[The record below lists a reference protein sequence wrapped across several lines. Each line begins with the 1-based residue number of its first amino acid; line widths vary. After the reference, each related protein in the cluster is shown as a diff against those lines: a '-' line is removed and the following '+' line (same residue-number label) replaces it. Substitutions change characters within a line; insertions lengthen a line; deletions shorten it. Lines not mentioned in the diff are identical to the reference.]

1 MLLLLGFVLTLHAQE
16 SKSAAG
22 GDALG
27 SGGSASFTVGQV
39 VYTTIT
45 GGGVVGQGTKVGT
58 NSSMAQGIQQSYEI
72 TSSVG
77 IDDGNGI
84 TLECSVYPN
93 PTTDYLILKIENKI
107 QAKYIASLYDLKGM
121 LILKRKVEDTE
132 TVILMKLLVKATYI
146 LKIMDTKKV
155 VKTFKVIKN

>member
-16 SKSAAG
+16 AKSTAG

-27 SGGSASFTVGQV
+27 SGGSASYTVGQV

-45 GGGVVGQGTKVGT
+45 GGVVGQGTKVGV
-58 NSSMAQGIQQSYEI
+58 NSSMAQGIQQSYDI

-93 PTTDYLILKIENKI
+93 PTTDNLILKIENKI
-107 QAKYIASLYDLKGM
+107 QAKYIASLYDLKGK
-121 LILKRKVEDTE
+121 LVLKRKVEDTE
-132 TVILMKLLVKATYI
+132 TIILMKPLVKATYI
-146 LKIMDTKKV
+146 LKIMDTKKI